1 MRHEKLI
8 KTILLITLVADII
21 TFGAV
26 TSYYLYKSIN
36 GDNIITLPQGQSLAP
51 KPFDPVEAKE
61 ILNYKNPNPVMQAII
76 DNRPLSEI
84 KTLLNSGID
93 INAEDDGHNT
103 ALNYAILCEN
113 KPIIKFLLDNGG
125 KKGIKGYENDPLFGR
140 QLIPVYYH
148 YTDLSVPDLYLHP
161 DHYDDNGIIKK
172 ETLIKKATDNETPLN
187 ILYYPCAI
195 LLFGT
200 IIFAK
205 HGLMPHHVE
214 YAQSKPLS
222 GHFHTYVLALFVIA
236 SVTVIIYFCY
246 IFSMNLPFQ
255 YLKAHLLRDAL
266 YTVSGIAILI
276 AARMV
281 GFIISDLGNDP

>member
-36 GDNIITLPQGQSLAP
+36 GDNIIISPEEKDLTP
-51 KPFDPVEAKE
+51 KTFDPVDGKKR
-61 ILNYKNPNPVMQAII
+61 LHYKNPNPVMQAII

-84 KTLLNSGID
+84 AALLDSGID
-93 INAEDDGHNT
+93 VNAEDNSQNT
-103 ALNYAILCEN
+103 ALNYAIFCEN
-113 KPIIKFLLDNGG
+113 KPVIKLLLNKGG
-125 KKGIKGYENDPLFGR
+125 KEGDEIHNFNETEKDVIWYHFENP
-140 QLIPVYYH
+140 
-148 YTDLSVPDLYLHP
+148 SVPRLLLNPED
-161 DHYDDNGIIKK
+161 YDDNGII
-172 ETLIKKATDNETPLN
+172 TTQAIIRQSTDNETPLN

-222 GHFHTYVLALFVIA
+222 GHFRTYVLALFVIA

-281 GFIISDLGNDP
+281 GFIISDLGSDH

>member
-36 GDNIITLPQGQSLAP
+36 GDNIIISPEEKDLAP

-84 KTLLNSGID
+84 KALLNSGID
-93 INAEDDGHNT
+93 INAQDDAQNT

-113 KPIIKFLLDNGG
+113 KPVIKLLINKGG
-125 KKGIKGYENDPLFGR
+125 KWGYQIHKFGEHRKGVTGY
-140 QLIPVYYH
+140 I
-148 YTDLSVPDLYLHP
+148 YTDHSVIDLYLHP

-172 ETLIKKATDNETPLN
+172 EILIKKATDNETPLN

-222 GHFHTYVLALFVIA
+222 GHFRTYVITLFVIA
-236 SVTVIIYFCY
+236 SLTVIIYFCY

-255 YLKAHLLRDAL
+255 YLKAHLLRDAI

-281 GFIISDLGNDP
+281 GFIISDLGSDP